1 LISLKKIIIVVFYS
15 LIALSCLKYLTAN
28 EKIPADNKIVGIDDN
43 TSCEFIMGV
52 DANLTIK
59 TVGIKFKI
67 PSKNGA
73 FIKSGTKSIKVANT
87 SARVIAELASLV
99 LSTNIDMIIPTPM
112 NPNPTNDNMK
122 KRIIGL

>member
-1 LISLKKIIIVVFYS
+1 
-15 LIALSCLKYLTAN
+15 
-28 EKIPADNKIVGIDDN
+28 
-43 TSCEFIMGV
+43 MGV

>member
-1 LISLKKIIIVVFYS
+1 LSILVYN
-15 LIALSCLKYLTAN
+15 LIALSCLKYLIAN
-28 EKIPADNKIVGIDDN
+28 KKIPADKIIVGIDDKIISEP
-43 TSCEFIMGV
+43 TIGV

-59 TVGIKFKI
+59 TVGKKFKI
-67 PSKNGA
+67 PSNNVA

-99 LSTNIDMIIPTPM
+99 LSTSMDMIIPTPM
-112 NPNPTNDNMK
+112 NPKPTNNNMK